1 MNYSRVVSNR
11 VALKQVCA
19 AALHFASYIQALHST
34 SLLIIMANLARTL
47 TNLFRDAGIEGYFT
61 NHSLRVTA
69 ATRMFD
75 AGVDEQLI
83 MSRTGHSST
92 VGVRS
97 YKRITSSLKEKTSNV
112 LNGPSGPDT
121 SSTSQTSVDNN
132 PINKENNPANHPILI
147 LVGLLISQ
155 LIFIS
160 NYTNIVL

>member
-1 MNYSRVVSNR
+1 MDKPREDCWYTKSPIGNN
-11 VALKQVCA
+11 
-19 AALHFASYIQALHST
+19 T
-34 SLLIIMANLARTL
+34 LARTL
-47 TNLFRDAGIEGYFT
+47 TNLFRDAGIEGHFT
-61 NHSLRVTA
+61 NHSLRATA

-121 SSTSQTSVDNN
+121 SSTCQTTVDNN
-132 PINKENNPANHPILI
+132 PINKENDPANVP
-147 LVGLLISQ
+147 
-155 LIFIS
+155 S
-160 NYTNIVL
+160 NINFSGATNFTVNFHF